1 MGYVKRESDLA
12 GLTKDDDTEMI
23 TALGGESVQRE
34 LSPIVRRLEDKAFG
48 NAKYGDE
55 DMLVSGYKEV

>member
-1 MGYVKRESDLA
+1 
-12 GLTKDDDTEMI
+12 MI
-23 TALGGESVQRE
+23 PALEGERVQSE

-48 NAKYGDE
+48 NAKYGDV